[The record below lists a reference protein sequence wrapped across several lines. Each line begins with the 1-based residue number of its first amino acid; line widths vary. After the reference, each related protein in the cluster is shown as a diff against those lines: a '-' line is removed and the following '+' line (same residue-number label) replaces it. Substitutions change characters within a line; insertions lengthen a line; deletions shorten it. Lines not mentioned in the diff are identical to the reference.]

1 MTDAP
6 LETSK
11 RIEFFAGEMA
21 SAPKAPT
28 SKGTDRTFRLAI
40 RDDDTE
46 EDLFVYLMDHK
57 DFWYNVDNT
66 RIIASREQ
74 WEAKEGKI
82 LDAIND
88 VETIEDFLLNNPD
101 YGDKTTEELR
111 NDIKKPLYL

>member
-1 MTDAP
+1 MTEAP
-6 LETSK
+6 TETSK
-11 RIEFFAGEMA
+11 RAEFFAGEMA
-21 SAPKAPT
+21 SAPKAKT
-28 SKGTDRTFRLAI
+28 SKNTDRTFRLAI

-57 DFWYNVDNT
+57 DFWYTVDNT

-88 VETIEDFLLNNPD
+88 VETNEKNNP
-101 YGDKTTEELR
+101 R
-111 NDIKKPLYL
+111 QNNNIIKKNTSNAKNCNIWYR